1 MAVECD
7 ISNLLLQKWPAP
19 EFSVTTCLHLEQM
32 KDGDVAGLV
41 SLGGCYTALAVQKI
55 NGKMSLQQRTGNWTK
70 DDEVRTGLGEWNSDV
85 IYIQM
90 KVEKEIY
97 RTFYVG
103 IAEEN
108 LQPVGQMVEATPGR
122 WVGVKDGLFAINE
135 QGMEGGLVAADY
147 FVYQEL

>member
-1 MAVECD
+1 
-7 ISNLLLQKWPAP
+7 
-19 EFSVTTCLHLEQM
+19 M

-55 NGKMSLQQRTGNWTK
+55 HGKMSLQQRTGNWTK

-103 IAEEN
+103 TAEEN

-135 QGMEGGLVAADY
+135 QGAAGGSVAADY
-147 FVYQEL
+147 FAYQEL

>member
-1 MAVECD
+1 MVSTG
-7 ISNLLLQKWPAP
+7 I
-19 EFSVTTCLHLEQM
+19 LHYHLSASGTDE
-32 KDGDVAGLV
+32 GRRCGRTGIA
-41 SLGGCYTALAVQKI
+41 GGCYTALAVQKI

-103 IAEEN
+103 TAEEN

-122 WVGVKDGLFAINE
+122 VGVKDGLFAINE

>member
-1 MAVECD
+1 
-7 ISNLLLQKWPAP
+7 
-19 EFSVTTCLHLEQM
+19 
-32 KDGDVAGLV
+32 
-41 SLGGCYTALAVQKI
+41 
-55 NGKMSLQQRTGNWTK
+55 MSLQQRTGNWTK
-70 DDEVRTGLGEWNSDV
+70 DDEVRTGLGDWNSDV

-90 KVEKEIY
+90 KVENEIY

-103 IAEEN
+103 TAEEN